1 MPKNLTWKE
10 DENQVSYNPQKIII
24 ETNDE
29 HLESFVQQNSPVN
42 NEMIRSTFLND
53 LFRQEITGQLAIVP
67 SEVKVRDQHGNA
79 PAVYTLCSFSYGNN
93 VDLELLNKNGRYR
106 ITAYDRRVYNAIST
120 LWMNNRHT
128 VTFTEIFEVMNGY
141 VRTNPNSSQ
150 LMAIEKSLNK
160 FASIRMYIDLTAEV
174 KANIIK
180 DKEALVKA
188 GVLKSKT
195 DKIKS
200 AVIEDAMLHFRVG
213 TITSEQGRVYKS
225 IHIVDEPS
233 LLTYNRAKGTLL
245 TIPMEFLGLQN
256 TNATEKAIAFQ
267 DYMLM
272 RIISYKNGKMKENKI
287 LFATLYRDSGM
298 EPPSDKK
305 NQFRDREII
314 RRILDEWKEKG
325 LIEAY
330 ADVMSGRA
338 YAGIQFQVS
347 KG

>member
-1 MPKNLTWKE
+1 
-10 DENQVSYNPQKIII
+10 
-24 ETNDE
+24 
-29 HLESFVQQNSPVN
+29 
-42 NEMIRSTFLND
+42 
-53 LFRQEITGQLAIVP
+53 
-67 SEVKVRDQHGNA
+67 
-79 PAVYTLCSFSYGNN
+79 
-93 VDLELLNKNGRYR
+93 
-106 ITAYDRRVYNAIST
+106 
-120 LWMNNRHT
+120 
-128 VTFTEIFEVMNGY
+128 
-141 VRTNPNSSQ
+141 
-150 LMAIEKSLNK
+150 
-160 FASIRMYIDLTAEV
+160 MYIDLTAEV

-245 TIPMEFLGLQN
+245 TIPM
-256 TNATEKAIAFQ
+256 AH
-267 DYMLM
+267 MLM

-325 LIEAY
+325 LIETY